1 MTTKTGVINNVIEV
15 KRTDFEVFDALR
27 LDSQDSADLSGTTT
41 GFNPRISGQLLTDQS
56 VSV

>member
-27 LDSQDSADLSGTTT
+27 LDSQDSADLSGTT
-41 GFNPRISGQLLTDQS
+41 
-56 VSV
+56 